1 MFTRAIDIKSDYFDA
16 FNNLGAVYNLKKDYD
31 KAYQNIKKAISL
43 NPNNADAYNNLGT
56 SALNLNKEDE
66 AIAHY
71 NKAIS
76 IDPKLIIAY
85 SNLCGLFEKSNNLKE
100 FENILEK
107 TKELKLDQFDEI
119 KFHEA
124 QLFSRKK
131 DFDRSILL
139 LKSIDDNEISEKTKK
154 EQIWIIRK
162 RF

>member
-1 MFTRAIDIKSDYFDA
+1 MIPKIIKFKLPSIDFLNKS
-16 FNNLGAVYNLKKDYD
+16 LKKDYE
-31 KAYQNIKKAISL
+31 KAYQNIQKAISL

-100 FENILEK
+100 FENILES
-107 TKELKLDQFDEI
+107 LKKFIEEGKIRYVGLSNETAWGLSKFLEI
-119 KFHEA
+119 
-124 QLFSRKK
+124 L
-131 DFDRSILL
+131 
-139 LKSIDDNEISEKTKK
+139 ISASTAL
-154 EQIWIIRK
+154 Q
-162 RF
+162 